1 MRHPRPLEHIAH
13 MLLDPNYQE
22 RMSTSTA
29 EYAAHHQL
37 EERLF
42 EAMDAS
48 GLRYARTAPPD
59 ALRRLSTKLLE
70 TAGPAASAPQAGAG
84 PRPNL
89 PAESVRMGRPASV
102 SVQDFHFKARGGENK
117 EYPERQKVQD
127 ELVRWNDE
135 FGPEAYQPQDW
146 THDDVLGH
154 PGAVVV
160 AVAAAGLDA
169 DHPRD
174 VLPEVAVVLVLEAL
188 PDSSI

>member
-1 MRHPRPLEHIAH
+1 MEHESWQHQLRLCVSEAVAMRHPRPLENIAH

-89 PAESVRMGRPASV
+89 PAESVS
-102 SVQDFHFKARGGENK
+102 
-117 EYPERQKVQD
+117 
-127 ELVRWNDE
+127 
-135 FGPEAYQPQDW
+135 
-146 THDDVLGH
+146 
-154 PGAVVV
+154 
-160 AVAAAGLDA
+160 
-169 DHPRD
+169 
-174 VLPEVAVVLVLEAL
+174 LP
-188 PDSSI
+188 